1 MNENYAMPSL
11 PESAHAD
18 LLKGLYRLQLVEPTR
33 RAKRKPNPIQ
43 DPIHE
48 PPTIRLLGSG
58 AILREVLLAAHQLA
72 YQHDITCE
80 VFSATSY
87 SELAREACTL
97 QRLDQSEPLDQPRS
111 SHVATLLAGDA
122 PIIAASDYVRAWP
135 QLIAEYLEARMITLG
150 TDGFGRSDTRQQL
163 RKHFEVY
170 ADSIVRAALKAL
182 SPKSNRPSG
191 RSRDLQS

>member
-1 MNENYAMPSL
+1 MPSL
-11 PESAHAD
+11 PESTHAD
-18 LLKGLYRLQLVEPTR
+18 LLKGLYRLQVIEPTE
-33 RAKRKPNPIQ
+33 RAERKQEPLKDPIQAPIQ
-43 DPIHE
+43 D

-58 AILREVLLAAHQLA
+58 AILREVLLAAHLLA
-72 YQHDITCE
+72 DQHGITCE

-87 SELAREACTL
+87 SELAREACAL
-97 QRLDQSEPLDQPRS
+97 QRLDQSEPLDLPRT

-163 RKHFEVY
+163 RKYFEVD
-170 ADSIVRAALKAL
+170 ADSIVRAALQAL
-182 SPKSNRPSG
+182 VRHSNALTG
-191 RSRDLQS
+191 RSRELQS